1 MKKKL
6 IHIEIVSELSQGG
19 LSASVKGIINCFTW
33 KLFLT
38 WLIIVNLARINYVST
53 KSLSPLSQFQFAI
66 PLNHVILPQLHS
78 GDPVHCQ
85 LLTSKITIEN
95 TLQIR
100 KFFIKNIGRMG
111 SWPTC
116 IESGAEPVIEECSP
130 LADLN
135 WLISSNES
143 GKADDR
149 GSFVVPSFWTGVELS
164 CEVLNFWNTE
174 IIHISRRR
182 KKYSKTIY
190 ANVQ

>member
-1 MKKKL
+1 MF
-6 IHIEIVSELSQGG
+6 LSWVK
-19 LSASVKGIINCFTW
+19 AACPPVKGILNCFTW

-66 PLNHVILPQLHS
+66 TFKPCH
-78 GDPVHCQ
+78 
-85 LLTSKITIEN
+85 LTPIAQWWSRALSTTNIHN
-95 TLQIR
+95 NNR
-100 KFFIKNIGRMG
+100 KHLTNKFFFIKNIGRMG

-130 LADLN
+130 LVDLN

-182 KKYSKTIY
+182 RRRRKKANRSIKEDYICKCTI
-190 ANVQ
+190 V

>member
-1 MKKKL
+1 
-6 IHIEIVSELSQGG
+6 
-19 LSASVKGIINCFTW
+19 
-33 KLFLT
+33 
-38 WLIIVNLARINYVST
+38 
-53 KSLSPLSQFQFAI
+53 
-66 PLNHVILPQLHS
+66 
-78 GDPVHCQ
+78 
-85 LLTSKITIEN
+85 
-95 TLQIR
+95 
-100 KFFIKNIGRMG
+100 MG

-182 KKYSKTIY
+182 RRRRKANRSIKEDYICKCTIVKQLILTSCSL
-190 ANVQ
+190 AELCRWWLSVKAGILFFVETSINLVRRCILLIRAAFASSSSSRRDCIFTWPSSN